1 MKTSSPPGASTEGA
15 PLLATR
21 SGDET
26 GDAPRRRIARFTPTH
41 AVACAVAALGFL
53 CVVAGDRLAGGF
65 FVAGARSSTTA
76 RLSRTSRLNAPALS
90 SEFVDRLNARPG
102 RSWSARVPK
111 GMESATHA
119 DLARLSGGRLSAAP
133 KDASV
138 WRASAFASPND
149 GVRVGGGPRAR
160 GESALGAVV
169 HTFGL
174 SGRLGGFIEDFLG
187 SAGARGA
194 RAPFAPAEHG
204 LPETFDTR
212 ERWPRCGALIGRGRD
227 QGNCGSCWAMAPA
240 EVMSDRLC
248 IQTNGAIARE
258 LSPFQLLACA
268 RGYGAAGCDG
278 GESSAAY
285 EYAKQ
290 TGVVTGGAFGDHET
304 CAPYPFE
311 ACDHPCSVF
320 PTPQCPATCV
330 AETKERSE
338 SGGAKS
344 GDDVAAAALGD
355 FPELGHRRGE
365 GNDAKNEKAKAAAIT
380 SCPTFDYACIARELY
395 ENGPVST
402 YAGDIYEEFYAY
414 SDGVFRE
421 SDDANLRGR
430 NHGGHVMKIIGWG
443 KDEASGEY
451 YWTVVNSWLNWGQDG
466 IGKIAVGQV
475 GIGAGVEAAVMEVPA
490 SAVRTSAVTEPPP
503 ATGARDKREGAF

>member
-1 MKTSSPPGASTEGA
+1 MRDAMKTSLRPGASTEGA

-26 GDAPRRRIARFTPTH
+26 GDAPRRFTARFTLPH
-41 AVACAVAALGFL
+41 MVVCAVAALGFL
-53 CVVAGDRLAGGF
+53 CVFAGGRLGG
-65 FVAGARSSTTA
+65 VAGARSPTH
-76 RLSRTSRLNAPALS
+76 RLSRTSHLDAPALS
-90 SEFVDRLNARPG
+90 PEFVDRLNARPD
-102 RSWSARVPK
+102 RSWTARVPK

-119 DLARLSGGRLSAAP
+119 DLARLSGGRPPSRP
-133 KDASV
+133 KDATV
-138 WRASAFASPND
+138 WRASAFASTTRAAERHD
-149 GVRVGGGPRAR
+149 DALDVRGDASVDKKTTRV
-160 GESALGAVV
+160 ESALGAVV
-169 HTFGL
+169 RTFGL

-187 SAGARGA
+187 SSSAGASA
-194 RAPFAPAEHG
+194 AAPFRPAEHG
-204 LPETFDTR
+204 LPDAFDAR
-212 ERWPRCGALIGRGRD
+212 EKWPKCASLIGRGRD

-248 IQTNGAIARE
+248 IQTNGVIARE

-330 AETKERSE
+330 AETKEGSE
-338 SGGAKS
+338 SGDAKS
-344 GDDVAAAALGD
+344 GDDVAAAALGAK
-355 FPELGHRRGE
+355 
-365 GNDAKNEKAKAAAIT
+365 NAKNAKNEKAKAAAIT

-421 SDDANLRGR
+421 SEDPELRGN

-443 KDEASGEY
+443 KDEATGEY
-451 YWTVVNSWLNWGQDG
+451 YWTVVNSWLNWGQAG
-466 IGKIAVGQV
+466 VGKIALGQV
-475 GIGAGVEAAVMEVPA
+475 GIGAGVEAAVMEIPA
-490 SAVRTSAVTEPPP
+490 SLQSQRERR
-503 ATGARDKREGAF
+503 ATGSP

>member
-1 MKTSSPPGASTEGA
+1 M
-15 PLLATR
+15 
-21 SGDET
+21 
-26 GDAPRRRIARFTPTH
+26 
-41 AVACAVAALGFL
+41 VVCAVAALGFL
-53 CVVAGDRLAGGF
+53 CVFAGGRLGG
-65 FVAGARSSTTA
+65 VAGARSPTH
-76 RLSRTSRLNAPALS
+76 RLSRTSHLDAPALS
-90 SEFVDRLNARPG
+90 PEFVDRLNARPG
-102 RSWSARVPK
+102 RSWTARVPK

-304 CAPYPFE
+304 CAPYPVSYT
-311 ACDHPCSVF
+311 HLTL
-320 PTPQCPATCV
+320 PTTPYV
-330 AETKERSE
+330 
-338 SGGAKS
+338 
-344 GDDVAAAALGD
+344 
-355 FPELGHRRGE
+355 
-365 GNDAKNEKAKAAAIT
+365 
-380 SCPTFDYACIARELY
+380 
-395 ENGPVST
+395 
-402 YAGDIYEEFYAY
+402 
-414 SDGVFRE
+414 
-421 SDDANLRGR
+421 
-430 NHGGHVMKIIGWG
+430 
-443 KDEASGEY
+443 
-451 YWTVVNSWLNWGQDG
+451 
-466 IGKIAVGQV
+466 
-475 GIGAGVEAAVMEVPA
+475 
-490 SAVRTSAVTEPPP
+490 
-503 ATGARDKREGAF
+503 

>member
-133 KDASV
+133 KDTSV
-138 WRASAFASPND
+138 WRASAFASTTRPSASSTSDAAVDANA
-149 GVRVGGGPRAR
+149 RPRS
-160 GESALGAVV
+160 ESALGAVTR
-169 HTFGL
+169 TFGL

-187 SAGARGA
+187 SRASASRGA
-194 RAPFAPAEHG
+194 PFRPARHG
-204 LPETFDTR
+204 LPDAFDAR
-212 ERWPRCGALIGRGRD
+212 EKWPRCAALIGRGRD

-248 IQTNGAIARE
+248 VQTDGAVARE

-268 RGYGAAGCDG
+268 RGNGAAGCDG
-278 GESSAAY
+278 GESSVAY
-285 EYAKQ
+285 EYAMK
-290 TGVVTGGAFGDHET
+290 TGVVTGGAFGDIET

-311 ACDHPCSVF
+311 ACNHPCSVF
-320 PTPQCPATCV
+320 PTPECPATC
-330 AETKERSE
+330 TRS
-338 SGGAKS
+338 SSNPPAAAKS
-344 GDDVAAAALGD
+344 GDDIAAAALG
-355 FPELGHRRGE
+355 G
-365 GNDAKNEKAKAAAIT
+365 DAGDAEDAMSSASFGDMNTKVKARAIT

-395 ENGPVST
+395 TNGPVST

-421 SDDANLRGR
+421 SEDPELRGD

-443 KDEASGEY
+443 RDEASGEY

-466 IGKIAVGQV
+466 VGKIALGQV

-490 SAVRTSAVTEPPP
+490 SLESPERR
-503 ATGARDKREGAF
+503 ATDSR